1 MIRAL
6 APAKIF
12 IAGEYAVLAGGTALV
27 TAVNRYA
34 EVRLYPKSTGWSFLS
49 SGFEDYS
56 EYESLNNDALTT
68 ELNISD
74 PARMV
79 VALKRARAIKT
90 LPKGAKL
97 ELDTT
102 SFYRG
107 STKFGIGSS
116 SATMVA
122 LAGALTTSP
131 KNVSLSTLHAAH
143 QIFQGGVGSGADIAT
158 AYHGGMIAFKDNHI
172 EQRYLANEVGMV
184 FVFTGYSTNT
194 GTMIKRFDKWR
205 GDIVPSELRELID
218 SASILADCTEM
229 YHQFLTQMAE
239 YIEALGALDQAAQIG
254 IYGKGHI
261 AAKALAKESKVLYK
275 PCGAGGGDMGIALS
289 DDLDALQFFSKK
301 ARNKNLIIIP
311 MERSQYGLQVH
322 KS

>member
-1 MIRAL
+1 MIRAR
-6 APAKIF
+6 APAKLF

-27 TAVNRYA
+27 TAINRYA
-34 EVRLYPKSTGWSFLS
+34 EVRLYPKSAGWIFQS

-56 EYESLNNDALTT
+56 EYDILNTETPTT

-79 VALKRARAIKT
+79 IALKRAQAIKR

-102 SFYRG
+102 AFYRG

-122 LAGALTTSP
+122 LAGALATSE
-131 KNVSLSTLHAAH
+131 KKVSLTRLHAAH

-158 AYHGGMIAFKDNHI
+158 AYHGGLIAFKDNHI
-172 EQRYLANEVGMV
+172 EQRHLADEVAMV

-194 GTMIKRFDKWR
+194 SAMIKRFEKWR
-205 GDIVPSELRELID
+205 GDIFPSELKELIEC
-218 SASILADCTEM
+218 ASKLADCTEK
-229 YHQFLTQMAE
+229 YHQFLTRMAE
-239 YIEALGALDQAAQIG
+239 YIQALAALDHAAQIG
-254 IYGKGHI
+254 IYGKGHL
-261 AAKALAKESKVLYK
+261 AAKALAEEVKVLYK
-275 PCGAGGGDMGIALS
+275 PCGAGGGDMGVALS
-289 DDLDALQFFSKK
+289 DDLDALQFFSTK

-311 MERSQYGLQVH
+311 MELSRYGLQVH
-322 KS
+322 RT

>member
-56 EYESLNNDALTT
+56 EYESLNTDALT

-122 LAGALTTSP
+122 LAGALATGQ
-131 KNVSLSTLHAAH
+131 KDVSLSDLNAAH

-205 GDIVPSELRELID
+205 GDIVPSELRELIY

-254 IYGKGHI
+254 IYGRGHI